1 MTGIADLA
9 LGAAPIAGGALLGS
23 LAGAFKGP
31 DFRAIIKS
39 DIELLDSLPED
50 STAVR
55 ADLKRTIDERMQE
68 LITSIDRNRELRLAA
83 GSYKGN
89 WRDTVLFVC
98 AVMFALRG
106 AGSGWFVL
114 TLDEPGRL
122 AGNSASRGARRRNPA
137 LHANA
142 FRRPPRRTVRYR

>member
-98 AVMFALRG
+98 AVMFALVWWNVPHSRTYWTITFVFLVILAVVIGLYAARG
-106 AGSGWFVL
+106 
-114 TLDEPGRL
+114 L
-122 AGNSASRGARRRNPA
+122 AG
-137 LHANA
+137 L
-142 FRRPPRRTVRYR
+142 FRRLTNREG

>member
-50 STAVR
+50 CVDVR
-55 ADLKRTIDERMQE
+55 TQLKRTIDERMVE
-68 LITSIDRNRELRLAA
+68 LIASIDRNRELRLTATT
-83 GSYKGN
+83 YKGN
-89 WRDTVLFVC
+89 WRDTVVFLCALLFTLVWWNVPHSRTNWTLTFVVLVILSVVIGIY
-98 AVMFALRG
+98 AARG
-106 AGSGWFVL
+106 VVQVIRRFF
-114 TLDEPGRL
+114 
-122 AGNSASRGARRRNPA
+122 SRP
-137 LHANA
+137 
-142 FRRPPRRTVRYR
+142 